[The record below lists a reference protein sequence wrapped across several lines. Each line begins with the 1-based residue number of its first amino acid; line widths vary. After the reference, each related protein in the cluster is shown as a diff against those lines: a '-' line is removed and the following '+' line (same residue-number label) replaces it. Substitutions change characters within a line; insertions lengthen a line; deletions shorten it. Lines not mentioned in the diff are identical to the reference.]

1 MVCKQ
6 RQFPVVANQVDKKDF
21 NLLES
26 EVADK
31 QSKIIVTDNVSHLDR
46 MSENQIIIVRQFD
59 ANNNPS
65 DDMGMYVKFGGQ
77 KFKVNLTK
85 VE

>member
-1 MVCKQ
+1 
-6 RQFPVVANQVDKKDF
+6 VANQVDKKDF